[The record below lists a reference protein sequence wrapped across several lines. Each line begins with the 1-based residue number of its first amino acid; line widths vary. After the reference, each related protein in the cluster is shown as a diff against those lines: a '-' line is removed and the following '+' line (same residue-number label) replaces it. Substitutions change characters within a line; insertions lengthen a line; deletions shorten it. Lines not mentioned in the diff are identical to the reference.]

1 MANTSW
7 YNNNTA
13 YHGSRNMNGN
23 YNSSL
28 NTYNTNYQYPANT
41 HNPAHITSPLSP
53 RVNQTTTNYSN
64 IPVHHQQQLNTNQ
77 QDYYIPTSHVTPAVG
92 VGFNPSYY
100 IPILHYN
107 LSDTI
112 TKKQYVGPEVLY
124 KYTEESPESSA
135 AVSPSISDYQGF
147 NNSNNY
153 QAGVG
158 NQYNYSP
165 GIIGTTT
172 SGYLQQHCDCGSYH
186 GQW

>member
-1 MANTSW
+1 
-7 YNNNTA
+7 
-13 YHGSRNMNGN
+13 MNGN

-147 NNSNNY
+147 NNSTNY
-153 QAGVG
+153 QGGVG

-165 GIIGTTT
+165 GITGTST